1 MEAKMSQLL
10 KGKPVADKLKE
21 ELLLKISKYK
31 NQGIQ
36 PKIAI
41 IRVGNKED
49 DLAYEIRVMKNCTAL
64 GIEPKSVLVP
74 EEADTQEVLHII
86 QGLNKDKKI
95 HGIMLF
101 RPLPHHLDENQIVGA
116 IQPEKDIDCMN
127 PDSLSRVFQGN
138 SKVLPPC
145 TPCAVIEILKYYGYD
160 LEGLNVVIVNRSMV
174 LGKPLA
180 MLLLKENAT
189 VTLCHSKTKDLK
201 DITKKADV
209 VVTGVGR
216 GHYFDTPYFSEWTTV
231 IDVGINFVNGTLC
244 GDVKFESVRPEVK
257 GITPVPGGVGA
268 VTSMILLKH
277 VVDAIELQLNPM
289 EAYTR

>member
-1 MEAKMSQLL
+1 MSQLL

-21 ELLLKISKYK
+21 DLILKISHYK
-31 NQGIQ
+31 NRGIH

-41 IRVGNKED
+41 IRIGNKED
-49 DLAYEIRVMKNCTAL
+49 DLAYEARVMKNCMAL
-64 GIEPKSVLVP
+64 GIEPKSILIQ
-74 EEADTQEVLHII
+74 EEVDTQGVIHKIE
-86 QGLNKDKKI
+86 GLNKDKKI

-101 RPLPHHLDENQIVGA
+101 RPLPHHLDEDEIVSA

-127 PDSLSRVFQGN
+127 PASLSRIFQGN

-145 TPCAVIEILKYYGYD
+145 TPCAVIEILKYYGYA

-189 VTLCHSKTKDLK
+189 VTLCHSKTRDLK
-201 DITKKADV
+201 EITKKADV

-216 GHYFDTPYFSEWTTV
+216 GHYFDTTYFSQETTV
-231 IDVGINFVNGTLC
+231 IDVGINFVNGALC
-244 GDVKFESVRPEVK
+244 GDVKFESVSPVVK

-268 VTSMILLKH
+268 VTSMVLLNH